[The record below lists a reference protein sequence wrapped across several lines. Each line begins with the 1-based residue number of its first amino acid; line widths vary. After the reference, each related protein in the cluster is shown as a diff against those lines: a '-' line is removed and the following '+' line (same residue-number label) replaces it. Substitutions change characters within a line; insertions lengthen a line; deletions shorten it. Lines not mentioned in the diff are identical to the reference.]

1 MNHRHLFLA
10 SFRAALLGAL
20 AGCLTVPLV
29 SCSRPANR
37 PPPAVKAFQETK
49 RLGDIACLES
59 DERVA
64 IANSRLR
71 LEFDKSTGDWF
82 SLSVDG
88 VPESLVTRNEPGIA
102 LDFRVDQ
109 VWMVEEH
116 GAKLLETSTHAD
128 ETDGSLSVQFRHG
141 VHMREPTLL
150 IPRRWRTSVLPPM
163 TPPQDPYEFELI
175 STYTLFPNERR
186 VERSATLNRNLQRDI
201 MTPSFRRFEG
211 FLFVVPGAAVG
222 DTADCVVDVP
232 GPVYTYNHIE
242 PRTPYPSLAATF
254 VECRTAPDRYPG
266 IVGVTNEKLQRSL
279 AAWLDTQGEVYYQT
293 YLSGDRRKLSIL
305 MHDIRASRMGDSDT
319 AVSDRQVILVADT
332 FPAAQAE
339 QLRTVVDAHYPRE
352 ANTPDWVPEMV
363 MIEVMPSYYEG
374 GLKGLA
380 ERIPFYRDIG
390 FNTLYMLP
398 HWLGSYTNVD
408 PFAVDPKVGTVEDL
422 QNVVKVAHD
431 NGMRVL
437 FDMVIHGFS
446 KQSPVVKE
454 HPEFFTRD
462 EHGLLVTHFNWGTYN
477 TDPSNPGYIDYMRRL
492 VQHDAKTYG
501 IDGYRVDA
509 NSYKSPNW
517 NAAIDEPAWKA
528 SSTLPLYRA
537 MMEAMREIKPD
548 AVLMSEMFGPVWH
561 SVSNLAQDAN
571 WANVMDM
578 NAAIKSGKVTAASY
592 KAGIASLQKSLPPGA
607 NRIRFCR
614 NHDTSWF
621 LKTGFAGY
629 TPQLMTM
636 DAVHALA
643 GIFVAFAGDP
653 KHPPSPDDDPA
664 VWEYYRKVLGLRKD
678 HPELVRGELL
688 LDEVVCD
695 DLNVMSFIRLLDGKA
710 SLVLA
715 NVSGEPRR
723 PGLSLHL
730 PGHSLEGM
738 RLVDPQTG
746 AAVAP
751 AADGDRV
758 RVEITPFEVLVGRLE
773 RRPGDDARSTA
784 LRQSSKPQ

>member
-1 MNHRHLFLA
+1 MNSRPVFHTALF
-10 SFRAALLGAL
+10 GAL
-20 AGCLTVPLV
+20 ACCLMAALV
-29 SCSRPANR
+29 SCNR
-37 PPPAVKAFQETK
+37 PENHTPPAAGVFQEIE
-49 RLGDIACLES
+49 RLGDTVRLES

-71 LEFDKSTGDWF
+71 LEFDKSTGDWV
-82 SLSVDG
+82 SMTVDG
-88 VPESLVTRNEPGIA
+88 LTESLVERNKPGIA
-102 LDFRVDQ
+102 IDFRVDQ
-109 VWMVEEH
+109 AWMVEEH
-116 GAKLLETSTHAD
+116 GAKLLETSTRSD
-128 ETDGSLSVQFRHG
+128 ETDGSLTLQFRHG

-175 STYTLFPNERR
+175 SSYTLFPHERR

-222 DTADCVVDVP
+222 ATADCVVDVP
-232 GPVYTYNHIE
+232 GPVYTYNHVE
-242 PRTPYPSLAATF
+242 PRTPYPALAATF

-266 IVGVTNEKLQRSL
+266 IVGVTNEKLRRSL
-279 AAWLDTQGEVYYQT
+279 AAWLDTKGEVYYQT
-293 YLSGDRRKLSIL
+293 YLSGDRRKISIL

-319 AVSDRQVILVADT
+319 VVSDRQVLLVAET
-332 FPAAQAE
+332 FPDAQAE
-339 QLRTVVDAHYPRE
+339 QLRSVVDTRYPRE
-352 ANTPDWVPEMV
+352 VNTPDWVPEMV
-363 MIEVMPSYYEG
+363 MIEVMPAYYPG
-374 GLKGLA
+374 GLRGLA
-380 ERIPFYRDIG
+380 ERIPFYREIG

-398 HWLGSYTNVD
+398 HWLGGYENVD
-408 PFAVDPKVGTVEDL
+408 PFVIDPKVGTAEDL
-422 QNVVKVAHD
+422 RNVVKVAHD

-446 KQSPVVKE
+446 KKSPVVRE

-462 EHGLLVTHFNWGTYN
+462 EHGLLVTHFNWSTYN
-477 TDPSNPGYIDYMRRL
+477 TDPSHPGYIDYMRRL

-517 NAAIDEPAWKA
+517 DSAIDYPAWQA

-537 MMEAMREIKPD
+537 MMEALREIKPD

-561 SVSNLAQDAN
+561 SVSNLVQDAN

-578 NAAIKSGKVTAASY
+578 NAALEAGKVTAASY
-592 KAGIASLQKSLPPGA
+592 KAGIASLQKSLPRAA

-621 LKTGFAGY
+621 LKQGFAGY
-629 TPQLMTM
+629 TPRLMAM

-653 KHPPSPDDDPA
+653 KYPPSPDDDPA
-664 VWEYYRKVLGLRKD
+664 VWEYYRKILRLRKD
-678 HPELVRGELL
+678 SPELARGELL
-688 LDEVVCD
+688 FDEIVCD
-695 DLNVMSFIRLLDGKA
+695 DPHVMSFIRRLDGRA

-715 NVSGEPRR
+715 NFSGEARR
-723 PGLSLHL
+723 PRLSLHL
-730 PGHSLEGM
+730 PGHVLDTA
-738 RLVDPQTG
+738 RLVNPQSG
-746 AAVAP
+746 AEVSAVTEGDGVRFQLAP
-751 AADGDRV
+751 Y
-758 RVEITPFEVLVGRLE
+758 EVLVGRLDTQ
-773 RRPGDDARSTA
+773 PSAN
-784 LRQSSKPQ
+784 

>member
-1 MNHRHLFLA
+1 MEQPTDLSA
-10 SFRAALLGAL
+10 SCRQGMRRRGSGARCVALLGVF
-20 AGCLTVPLV
+20 AGCLVGPIV
-29 SCSRPANR
+29 SCSRPASR
-37 PPPAVKAFQETK
+37 PPPATAAFQETR
-49 RLGDIACLES
+49 RLGDLVCVES
-59 DERVA
+59 DDRLA
-64 IANSRLR
+64 ITNGRLR
-71 LEFDKSTGDWF
+71 LEFDKATGEWV
-82 SLSVDG
+82 SLVVDG
-88 VPESLVTRNEPGIA
+88 VADSLIARNKPGIA

-109 VWMVEEH
+109 SWMVEEH
-116 GAKLLETSTHAD
+116 GAKLLATIARAD
-128 ETDGSLSVQFRHG
+128 EAAGSLSLEFRHG

-150 IPRRWRTSVLPPM
+150 IPKRWRTSVLPPM
-163 TPPQDPYEFELI
+163 TPPQDPYEFEI
-175 STYTLFPNERR
+175 VSTYTLFPKERR
-186 VERSATLNRNLQRDI
+186 VERSATLSRNLQRDI

-222 DTADCVVDVP
+222 PTAECVVDVP
-232 GPVYTYNHIE
+232 GPVFTYNHVD
-242 PRTPYPSLAATF
+242 PQTPYQSIASTF

-266 IVGVTNEKLQRSL
+266 IVGVTNTKLKRSL
-279 AAWLDTQGEVYYQT
+279 AAWIDTKGEVYYQT
-293 YLSGDRRKLSIL
+293 YLSGDRNRISIL
-305 MHDIRASRMGDSDT
+305 MHDIRCSRMGDADT
-319 AVSDRQVILVADT
+319 AVSDRQVIYVGET
-332 FPAAQAE
+332 FPETQAE
-339 QLRTVVDAHYPRE
+339 QLRSVVDAGYPQE

-363 MIEVMPSYYEG
+363 MLEVMPSYFAG

-380 ERIPFYRDIG
+380 ERIPFFREIG
-390 FNTLYMLP
+390 FNTIYMLP
-398 HWLGSYTNVD
+398 HWLGGYNNDD
-408 PFAVDPKVGTVEDL
+408 PFAVDPNVGTAEDL

-446 KQSPVVKE
+446 KKSPVVRE

-517 NAAIDEPAWKA
+517 DSGIDYPAWRA

-537 MMEAMREIKPD
+537 MMEAMREVNPD

-578 NAAIKSGKVTAASY
+578 NAALESGKVTAASY
-592 KAGIASLQKSLPPGA
+592 KSGIASLQKSLPPGA

-621 LKTGFAGY
+621 LKSGFAGY
-629 TPQLMTM
+629 TPRLMAL

-664 VWEYYRKVLGLRKD
+664 VWEYYRRVLALRKD

-688 LDEVVCD
+688 LDEIVCD
-695 DLNVMSFIRLLDGKA
+695 DPNVISFIRRLDGKA

-715 NVSGEPRR
+715 NLSGKARR
-723 PGLSLHL
+723 PQLSLHL
-730 PGHSLEGM
+730 PGHTLEGV
-738 RLVDPQTG
+738 RLANPQTG
-746 AAVAP
+746 AAVS
-751 AADGDRV
+751 AAAEGNSTH
-758 RVEITPFEVLVGRLE
+758 IAIAPFEVLVGRL
-773 RRPGDDARSTA
+773 
-784 LRQSSKPQ
+784 

>member
-1 MNHRHLFLA
+1 MNPRRFSSTGLFLA
-10 SFRAALLGAL
+10 L
-20 AGCLTVPLV
+20 ACCSTTALV
-29 SCSRPANR
+29 SCGRREDR
-37 PPPAVKAFQETK
+37 PPPAAGAFQETE
-49 RLGDIACLES
+49 RLGDIVCLES
-59 DERVA
+59 DDRVA
-64 IANSRLR
+64 ITNSRLR
-71 LEFDKSTGDWF
+71 LEFAKATGDWVAMT
-82 SLSVDG
+82 VDG
-88 VPESLVTRNEPGIA
+88 VPESLVARNEPGIA
-102 LDFRVDQ
+102 VDFRIDQ
-109 VWMVEEH
+109 EWMVEEH
-116 GAKLLETSTHAD
+116 GAKLLETSTDLD
-128 ETDGSLSVQFRHG
+128 EANGSVSLRFRHG

-150 IPRRWRTSVLPPM
+150 IPRRWRTSVLPPT

-175 STYTLFPNERR
+175 SSYTLFPRERR
-186 VERSATLNRNLQRDI
+186 VERSATLSRNLQRDI

-222 DTADCVVDVP
+222 DTDDCVVDVP
-232 GPVYTYNHIE
+232 GPVYTYNHVE
-242 PRTPYPSLAATF
+242 PRTPYSSLAATF

-266 IVGVTNEKLQRSL
+266 IVGVTNEKLHRSL
-279 AAWLDTQGEVYYQT
+279 AAWLDTKGEVYYQT
-293 YLSGDRRKLSIL
+293 YLSGDRRKISIL
-305 MHDIRASRMGDSDT
+305 MHDIRASRLGDSDT
-319 AVSDRQVILVADT
+319 AVSDRQVLLVADS
-332 FPAAQAE
+332 FPDAQKE

-352 ANTPDWVPEMV
+352 PHTPAWVPEMV
-363 MIEVMPSYYEG
+363 MLEVMPSYYPG
-374 GLKGLA
+374 GLRGLA
-380 ERIPFYRDIG
+380 ERIPFYREIG

-398 HWLGSYTNVD
+398 HWLGSYDNVD
-408 PFAVDPKVGTVEDL
+408 PFVVDPKVGTAEDL
-422 QNVVKVAHD
+422 RHVVKVAHD

-446 KQSPVVKE
+446 KQSPVVKK

-477 TDPSNPGYIDYMRRL
+477 TDPSNPGYVDYMRRL

-517 NAAIDEPAWKA
+517 DSGIDYPAWKA

-537 MMEAMREIKPD
+537 MMEAIREVNPD

-578 NAAIKSGKVTAASY
+578 NAALEGGKVTAASY
-592 KAGIASLQKSLPPGA
+592 KAGIASLQKSLPRGA

-629 TPQLMTM
+629 TPRLMTM

-653 KHPPSPDDDPA
+653 KYPPSPDDDPA
-664 VWEYYRKVLGLRKD
+664 VWEYYRKVLALRKD
-678 HPELVRGELL
+678 HPELVRGDLL
-688 LDEVVCD
+688 LDEIVCD
-695 DLNVMSFIRLLDGKA
+695 DPQVMSLIRRLDGRA

-715 NVSGEPRR
+715 NLSGEARR
-723 PGLSLHL
+723 PRLKLDL
-730 PGHSLEGM
+730 PGHRLPGT
-738 RLVDPQTG
+738 RLVNPQTG
-746 AAVAP
+746 SAVSAT
-751 AADGDRV
+751 ADGDGARLPLA
-758 RVEITPFEVLVGRLE
+758 PFEVLVGRLE
-773 RRPGDDARSTA
+773 LGPAGD
-784 LRQSSKPQ
+784 PQ

>member
-1 MNHRHLFLA
+1 MTTRYTAPAFL
-10 SFRAALLGAL
+10 R
-20 AGCLTVPLV
+20 VPLLIASV
-29 SCSRPANR
+29 GFSTAAFVACSRPATR
-37 PPPAVKAFQETK
+37 PPPAAATFQETK
-49 RLGDIACLES
+49 RHGDVTCLES
-59 DERVA
+59 GERVA
-64 IANSRLR
+64 IANGRLR
-71 LEFDKSTGDWF
+71 LEFDKATGDWL
-82 SLSVDG
+82 SLSIDG
-88 VPESLVTRNEPGIA
+88 VPGSLIARNEPGIA

-109 VWMVEEH
+109 VWMVEQH
-116 GAKLLETSTHAD
+116 GAKLLETTTRAD
-128 ETDGSLSVQFRHG
+128 AADGSLALEFRHG

-150 IPRRWRTSVLPPM
+150 IPRRWRTSVLPPT
-163 TPPQDPYEFELI
+163 TPPQDPYEFELV
-175 STYTLFPNERR
+175 SSYKLFPKEQR
-186 VERSATLNRNLQRDI
+186 VERTSTLNRNLQRDI

-232 GPVYTYNHIE
+232 GPVYTYNHVE
-242 PRTPYPSLAATF
+242 PRTPYPSLADEF

-266 IVGVTNEKLQRSL
+266 IVGVTNEKLHRSL
-279 AAWLDTQGEVYYQT
+279 AAWLDTKAEVYYQT
-293 YLSGDRRKLSIL
+293 YLSGDRRKISIL
-305 MHDIRASRMGDSDT
+305 MHDIRGSRMGDSDI
-319 AVSDRQVILVADT
+319 ALSDRQVLLVTDS

-352 ANTPDWVPEMV
+352 ANTPDWVREMA
-363 MIEVMPSYYEG
+363 MIEVMPTYYPG
-374 GLKGLA
+374 GLRGLA

-390 FNTLYMLP
+390 FNTIYMLP
-398 HWLGSYTNVD
+398 HWLGSYDNVD
-408 PFAVDPKVGTVEDL
+408 PFVVDPKVGTADDL
-422 QNVVKVAHD
+422 RHVVQVAHD

-446 KQSPVVKE
+446 KKSPVVKE

-477 TDPSNPGYIDYMRRL
+477 TDPFNPAYIDYMRRL

-509 NSYKSPNW
+509 NSYKGPNW
-517 NAAIDEPAWKA
+517 DSAIDYPAWRA

-548 AVLMSEMFGPVWH
+548 AALMSEMFGPVWH

-578 NAAIKSGKVTAASY
+578 NAALEAGKVTAASY
-592 KAGIASLQKSLPPGA
+592 KAGIASLQKSLPPDA

-621 LKTGFAGY
+621 LKQGFSGY
-629 TPQLMTM
+629 TPRLLAL

-653 KHPPSPDDDPA
+653 NHPPSPDDDPA
-664 VWEYYRKVLGLRKD
+664 TWEYYRKVLALRKD
-678 HPELVRGELL
+678 SPELARGRLL
-688 LDEVVCD
+688 LDEIDCD
-695 DLNVMSFIRLLDGKA
+695 DPQVMSFIRLLDGRA

-715 NVSGEPRR
+715 NFSGEPRR
-723 PGLSLHL
+723 PGLSLQL
-730 PGHSLEGM
+730 PGHAVEGM
-738 RLVDPQTG
+738 RLVNPQTG
-746 AAVAP
+746 AVVSP
-751 AADGDRV
+751 AAGGDRV
-758 RVEITPFEVLVGRLE
+758 RVEIAAFEVLVGRLE
-773 RRPGDDARSTA
+773 MRPE
-784 LRQSSKPQ
+784 

>member
-1 MNHRHLFLA
+1 MPRV
-10 SFRAALLGAL
+10 SETQMSST
-20 AGCLTVPLV
+20 CLPPVGRPLV
-29 SCSRPANR
+29 RLATIPLCLLIGWAGAAEITPLPPRAPAAGTFR
-37 PPPAVKAFQETK
+37 ETK
-49 RLGDIACLES
+49 RCGDIVCLES
-59 DERVA
+59 GERVA

-71 LEFDKSTGDWF
+71 LEFDRVTGAWEA
-82 SLSVDG
+82 LLADG
-88 VPESLVTRNEPGIA
+88 VPGSLVARNEPGIA
-102 LDFRVDQ
+102 MDVRVDQ
-109 VWMVEEH
+109 EWMVERH
-116 GAKLLETSTHAD
+116 GATLLETNARAD
-128 ETDGSLSVQFRHG
+128 EAAGSLSLEFRHG

-150 IPRRWRTSVLPPM
+150 IPKRWRTSVVPPT
-163 TPPQDPYEFELI
+163 TPPQDPFEFELI
-175 STYTLFPNERR
+175 STYTLFPKERR
-186 VERSATLNRNLQRDI
+186 VERAATLQRNLQRDI
-201 MTPSFRRFEG
+201 LTPSFRRFEG

-222 DTADCVVDVP
+222 PTAECVVDVP
-232 GPVYTYNHIE
+232 GPVFTYNHVE
-242 PRTPYPSLAATF
+242 PQTPYPALAATF

-266 IVGVTNEKLQRSL
+266 IVGVTNTKLQRSL
-279 AAWLDTQGEVYYQT
+279 AAWIDTKGEVYYQT
-293 YLSGDRRKLSIL
+293 YLSGDRNRISIL
-305 MHDIRASRMGDSDT
+305 MHDIRCSRMGDADT
-319 AVSDRQVILVADT
+319 AVSDRQVIYVGET
-332 FPAAQAE
+332 FPETQAE
-339 QLRTVVDAHYPRE
+339 QLRSVVDAGYPQE

-363 MIEVMPSYYEG
+363 MLEVMPSYFSG

-380 ERIPFYRDIG
+380 ERIPFYREIG
-390 FNTLYMLP
+390 FNTIYMLP
-398 HWLGSYTNVD
+398 HWLGGYNNDD
-408 PFAVDPKVGTVEDL
+408 PFAVDPNVGTAEDL
-422 QNVVKVAHD
+422 RNVVKVAHD

-446 KQSPVVKE
+446 KKSPVVRE

-517 NAAIDEPAWKA
+517 DSGIDYPAWRA

-537 MMEAMREIKPD
+537 MMEAMREVNPD

-578 NAAIKSGKVTAASY
+578 NAALESGKVTAASY

-621 LKTGFAGY
+621 LKSGFAGY
-629 TPQLMTM
+629 TPRLMTL

-664 VWEYYRKVLGLRKD
+664 VWEYYRRVLALRKD

-688 LDEVVCD
+688 LDEIVCD
-695 DLNVMSFIRLLDGKA
+695 DPNVISFIRRLDGKA

-715 NVSGEPRR
+715 NLSGEARR
-723 PGLSLHL
+723 PQLSLHL
-730 PGHSLEGM
+730 PGHTLEGL
-738 RLVDPQTG
+738 RLANPQTG
-746 AAVAP
+746 AAVS
-751 AADGDRV
+751 AAAEGDSAD
-758 RVEITPFEVLVGRLE
+758 IAIAPFEVLVGRL
-773 RRPGDDARSTA
+773 
-784 LRQSSKPQ
+784 

>member
-1 MNHRHLFLA
+1 MTPRRFSSTALFLA
-10 SFRAALLGAL
+10 L
-20 AGCLTVPLV
+20 ACCSTTALV
-29 SCSRPANR
+29 SCGRREDR
-37 PPPAVKAFQETK
+37 PPPVAGAFQETG
-49 RLGDIACLES
+49 RLGDIVCLES

-71 LEFDKSTGDWF
+71 LEFAKATGDWV
-82 SLSVDG
+82 SLAVDG
-88 VPESLVTRNEPGIA
+88 VPESLVARNEPGIA
-102 LDFRVDQ
+102 LDFRIDQ
-109 VWMVEEH
+109 KWMVEEH
-116 GAKLLETSTHAD
+116 GAKLLETSTYLD
-128 ETDGSLSVQFRHG
+128 EANGSVSLRFRHG

-150 IPRRWRTSVLPPM
+150 IPRRWRTSVLPPT

-175 STYTLFPNERR
+175 SSYTLFPRERR

-222 DTADCVVDVP
+222 DPDDCVVDVP
-232 GPVYTYNHIE
+232 GPVYTYNHVE

-266 IVGVTNEKLQRSL
+266 IVGVTNEKLHRSL
-279 AAWLDTQGEVYYQT
+279 AAWLDTKGEVYYQT
-293 YLSGDRRKLSIL
+293 YLSGDRRKISIL
-305 MHDIRASRMGDSDT
+305 MHDIRASRMGDADT
-319 AVSDRQVILVADT
+319 AVSDRQVIFMADT
-332 FPAAQAE
+332 FSAAQAE
-339 QLRTVVDAHYPRE
+339 QLRTVAEAHYPRE
-352 ANTPDWVPEMV
+352 ANTPAWVPEMV
-363 MIEVMPSYYEG
+363 MIEVMPSYYPG
-374 GLKGLA
+374 GLRGLA
-380 ERIPFYRDIG
+380 ERIPFYREIG

-398 HWLGSYTNVD
+398 HWLGGYDNVD
-408 PFAVDPKVGTVEDL
+408 PFVIDPKVGTVEDL
-422 QNVVKVAHD
+422 RHVVKVAHD

-446 KQSPVVKE
+446 KKSPVVKE

-477 TDPSNPGYIDYMRRL
+477 TDPSNPGYVDYMRRL
-492 VQHDAKTYG
+492 VQHDAKTYE

-517 NAAIDEPAWKA
+517 DPAIDNPAWAA

-537 MMEAMREIKPD
+537 MMEAMREINPE

-578 NAAIKSGKVTAASY
+578 NAALEEGKVTAASY

-621 LKTGFAGY
+621 LKKGFAGY
-629 TPQLMTM
+629 TPRLMAM

-653 KHPPSPDDDPA
+653 KYPPSPDDDPA
-664 VWEYYRKVLGLRKD
+664 VWEYYRNILALRKD
-678 HPELVRGELL
+678 SPELVRGDLL
-688 LDEVVCD
+688 LDEIVCD
-695 DLNVMSFIRLLDGKA
+695 DLQVMSFIRRLDGRA
-710 SLVLA
+710 SLVLV
-715 NVSGEPRR
+715 NLSGEARR
-723 PGLSLHL
+723 PRLKLDL
-730 PGHSLEGM
+730 PGHALSGT
-738 RLVDPQTG
+738 RLVNPQTG
-746 AAVAP
+746 AAVSAT
-751 AADGDRV
+751 ADGDGARLPLA
-758 RVEITPFEVLVGRLE
+758 PFEVVVGRLE
-773 RRPGDDARSTA
+773 PVVAGD
-784 LRQSSKPQ
+784 PQ